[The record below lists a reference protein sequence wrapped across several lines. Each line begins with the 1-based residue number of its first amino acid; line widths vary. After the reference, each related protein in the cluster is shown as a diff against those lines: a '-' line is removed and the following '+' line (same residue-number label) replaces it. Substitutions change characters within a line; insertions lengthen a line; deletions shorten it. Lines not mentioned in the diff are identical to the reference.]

1 MVYGDAGY
9 QGITKRPEMASHS
22 AVFRVAMRPIKR
34 RALPDTP
41 ARRLQDLIEVA
52 KARVRAKVERPFR
65 VIKQPFGFEKTRLRG
80 LFQESLQDQCDSRTD
95 QSLSR
100 SWPSNGCSMTT
111 ELV

>member
-80 LFQESLQDQCDSRTD
+80 LAKNRCKINVMAALTNLYLARGH
-95 QSLSR
+95 L
-100 SWPSNGCSMTT
+100 
-111 ELV
+111 LAAA